1 MFRFD
6 NKTYSRQL
14 ASASSGRAKPKR
26 CQPSLARSSPRS
38 RLRGRGAAGPRSPSL
53 AAARRPA
60 TKTRAWSERATSD
73 DLHSLIYQP
82 AVAPFVVLS
91 RTGHATPTAAAHAC
105 RLQCGIFTGIIP
117 GFYFFDLF
125 SEAGMGYRRAH
136 GISRLISRPHDGAW
150 HVDWTVHSAHVT
162 TWSRAL
168 ETPVD
173 MALPHAQRGAQR
185 TATQDCCPS

>member
-1 MFRFD
+1 VRRETGREVTLKSATDGLFRFD

-125 SEAGMGYRRAH
+125 SEWDGIPQSARHLQINLQASRWGMAC
-136 GISRLISRPHDGAW
+136 RL
-150 HVDWTVHSAHVT
+150 
-162 TWSRAL
+162 
-168 ETPVD
+168 
-173 MALPHAQRGAQR
+173 
-185 TATQDCCPS
+185 DCT